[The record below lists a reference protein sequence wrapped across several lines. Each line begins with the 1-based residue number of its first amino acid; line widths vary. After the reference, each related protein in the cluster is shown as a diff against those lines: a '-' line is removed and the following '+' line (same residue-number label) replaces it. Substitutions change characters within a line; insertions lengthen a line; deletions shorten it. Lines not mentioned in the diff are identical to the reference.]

1 MCDQWLVEKEKVTQK
16 LTEEKWLH
24 EIKVKN
30 ESIRKKISSLIKMY
44 FVNLPSLPTSKKSC
58 TESL

>member
-1 MCDQWLVEKEKVTQK
+1 MYDQCLVEKEKVTQK
-16 LTEEKWLH
+16 LTKEKWLH

-30 ESIRKKISSLIKMY
+30 ESKRKKISSFIKMY
-44 FVNLPSLPTSKKSC
+44 FVNLPSLPTSKESY

>member
-16 LTEEKWLH
+16 LTKEKWLD

-30 ESIRKKISSLIKMY
+30 ESIRKKILSFIKMY
-44 FVNLPSLPTSKKSC
+44 FVNLPSLPTS
-58 TESL
+58 SLEKLY

>member
-16 LTEEKWLH
+16 LTKEKWLH

-30 ESIRKKISSLIKMY
+30 ESIRKKILSFIKMY
-44 FVNLPSLPTSKKSC
+44 FVNLPSSPHF
-58 TESL
+58 